1 MLIETWFTFGLFD
14 AAIATMK
21 NIIKSK
27 VCNMALNLKKKKLK
41 NFLLIS
47 FVCVCGWGEVL
58 IIINNGISFYVK
70 IFVLYMDFVLDESY
84 TRSMISIRTGSGF
97 DQNVKSLICIINN
110 TLYYILLVVFEL
122 GPYVWH
128 EQ

>member
-1 MLIETWFTFGLFD
+1 M
-14 AAIATMK
+14 
-21 NIIKSK
+21 
-27 VCNMALNLKKKKLK
+27 
-41 NFLLIS
+41 
-47 FVCVCGWGEVL
+47 CGWGEVL

-84 TRSMISIRTGSGF
+84 TRSMISVRTGSGF

>member
-1 MLIETWFTFGLFD
+1 M
-14 AAIATMK
+14 
-21 NIIKSK
+21 
-27 VCNMALNLKKKKLK
+27 
-41 NFLLIS
+41 
-47 FVCVCGWGEVL
+47 CGRGEVL
-58 IIINNGISFYVK
+58 IIINNGISFYIK

-84 TRSMISIRTGSGF
+84 TQSMISVLIGSGF
-97 DQNVKSLICIINN
+97 HQNVKSLICIINN

>member
-47 FVCVCGWGEVL
+47 FVCVWGWGEVL
-58 IIINNGISFYVK
+58 IIIKMGFPFMLRYLFFTWISF
-70 IFVLYMDFVLDESY
+70 LM
-84 TRSMISIRTGSGF
+84 RAIRG
-97 DQNVKSLICIINN
+97 V
-110 TLYYILLVVFEL
+110 
-122 GPYVWH
+122 
-128 EQ
+128 

>member
-1 MLIETWFTFGLFD
+1 M
-14 AAIATMK
+14 
-21 NIIKSK
+21 
-27 VCNMALNLKKKKLK
+27 
-41 NFLLIS
+41 
-47 FVCVCGWGEVL
+47 CGWGEVL

-84 TRSMISIRTGSGF
+84 TQTMISVLTGSGF
-97 DQNVKSLICIINN
+97 HQNVKSLICIINN